1 MRSDAVGWPSCSIS
15 CFIFFSLFG
24 FSFIH
29 SLLLSALSPFCH
41 CADFSV
47 AFLSYLVHTRFLP
60 FLFVLMRFLRLHSW
74 TSFFT
79 WRFCVDRARKASVI
93 TLVWYR
99 SAVGACL

>member
-15 CFIFFSLFG
+15 CFIIFSLFG

-60 FLFVLMRFLRLHSW
+60 FLFVLIALSQ
-74 TSFFT
+74 TSFMDFIFHLALLC
-79 WRFCVDRARKASVI
+79 RSSSQSFCDHVG
-93 TLVWYR
+93 LVSFSGGR
-99 SAVGACL
+99 LP